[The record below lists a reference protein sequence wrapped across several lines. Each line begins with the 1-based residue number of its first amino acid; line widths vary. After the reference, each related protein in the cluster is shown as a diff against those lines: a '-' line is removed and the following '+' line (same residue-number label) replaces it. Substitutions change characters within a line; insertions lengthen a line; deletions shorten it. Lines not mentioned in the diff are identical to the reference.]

1 MKRIFSALLILCM
14 LVCLIPMQAMADE
27 FDDYF
32 GNGDDNVL
40 YVMLAVMTE
49 DNEPVGEGY
58 YTIMESAGA
67 NVDLMDYIPAGYKI
81 VRVVVEGDTSSF
93 AVDSNW
99 CFTMPDAP
107 GELLCYVAPDNGSG
121 NGGSNPG
128 GNNPG
133 GGNTN
138 DTEYTV
144 TLGEHSNGNVII
156 SPTSATA
163 GTTIHL
169 TPMPSDGYAL
179 NKFEFSVSSV
189 SAQKTDDSYTFEMPA
204 SNVTVNAYFVP
215 TITVTLYYNDASNK
229 VTSVQVPQGGT
240 VELPTPTWEG
250 HRFLGW
256 YTAKNEQVSAST
268 KFTEGT
274 NIYAHWATVA
284 HTTDTDSNAFGAGIA
299 LSDEEVLNRF
309 VSEEELA
316 SGKNITVR
324 LVVNPLTESSV
335 PSADASAIVAMAGED
350 VVSTYLD
357 IKLLK
362 KIGND
367 PEFTIT
373 DTAPNT
379 VPITMTVD
387 AGLIPADATKVYII
401 YYHEGAAATLNAT
414 YNASTRAL
422 SFNASEFST
431 YALAYST
438 TENGAGGNGGNGS
451 HGGNGGHGSHGG
463 NGTGGTLDNVPKTGD
478 AALLGG
484 WSLMALCCTAAL
496 ACVCIYDKKRAR

>member
-40 YVMLAVMTE
+40 YVMVAWMTE
-49 DNEPVGEGY
+49 AYEPVGEEY
-58 YTIMESAGA
+58 SYIEASAGTT
-67 NVDLMDYIPAGYKI
+67 VDLKDYVPAGYKI
-81 VRVVVEGDTSSF
+81 ERVEISGDTSLF
-93 AVDSNW
+93 TIDSNW
-99 CFTMPDAP
+99 CFTMPTAP
-107 GELLCYVAPDNGSG
+107 GEMLAIVAPDNGSG
-121 NGGSNPG
+121 NGGNNPG

-240 VELPTPTWEG
+240 IELPTPTWEG

-256 YTAKNEQVSAST
+256 YTADNEQVTAST
-268 KFTEGT
+268 KFTTDGT

-335 PSADASAIVAMAGED
+335 PSADKGGIVAMAGED

-362 KIGND
+362 KIGED
-367 PEFTIT
+367 PEFAIT
-373 DTAPNT
+373 DTYPNT

-387 AGLIPADATKVYII
+387 ADLIPANATKVYII
-401 YYHEGAAATLNAT
+401 YYHEGKATTLEAT

-422 SFNASEFST
+422 AFDAHEFST

-438 TENGAGGNGGNGS
+438 TESGTGGN
-451 HGGNGGHGSHGG
+451 GG

-478 AALLGG
+478 ASLLSG
-484 WSLMALCCTAAL
+484 WILMALCCTAAL
-496 ACVCIYDKKRAR
+496 TCICIYDKKRAR